1 MLGRKNNSRASRVV
15 APVDVAVAVG
25 VDVDV
30 VVDVVVVWGCD
41 CRFRC
46 DKAKPGCNPSGSC
59 GSGAVCIGFD
69 TEPPSIVHVT
79 SVGPCTSNRISQSP
93 ASLQKGHF
101 SNPVVLTIWLA
112 LTHTHMLSFN
122 HLNKDNPSRCLK
134 Q

>member
-30 VVDVVVVWGCD
+30 VVDVVVFWGCD

-59 GSGAVCIGFD
+59 GSGAVCSGTSSIF
-69 TEPPSIVHVT
+69 PSKV
-79 SVGPCTSNRISQSP
+79 
-93 ASLQKGHF
+93 L
-101 SNPVVLTIWLA
+101 LTII
-112 LTHTHMLSFN
+112 N
-122 HLNKDNPSRCLK
+122 
-134 Q
+134 